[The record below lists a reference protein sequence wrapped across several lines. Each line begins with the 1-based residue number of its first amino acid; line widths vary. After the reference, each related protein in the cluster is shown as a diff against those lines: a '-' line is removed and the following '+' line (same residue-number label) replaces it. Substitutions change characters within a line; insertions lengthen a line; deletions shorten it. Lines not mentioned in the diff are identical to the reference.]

1 MENIQVKSQIE
12 NNDKKVDAIY
22 RLQEAKEFFIDGKF
36 IENKGE
42 GELYVSKDTYYM
54 NLDFISSFRFN
65 KLNSDIKICV
75 VEDEEEDKRIVLEK
89 GTNFITFYTFSE
101 NSEIVCSVLA
111 FPHLGEFQ
119 RFQRILT
126 DKLCIK

>member
-1 MENIQVKSQIE
+1 MKNIQIKSQIE

-22 RLQEAKEFFIDGKF
+22 RLQETKEFFIDGKF
-36 IENKGE
+36 VENIGE

-65 KLNSDIKICV
+65 KLNRDISICV
-75 VEDEEEDKRIVLEK
+75 VEDGEEDKKVVLET

-126 DKLCIK
+126 NELCHK